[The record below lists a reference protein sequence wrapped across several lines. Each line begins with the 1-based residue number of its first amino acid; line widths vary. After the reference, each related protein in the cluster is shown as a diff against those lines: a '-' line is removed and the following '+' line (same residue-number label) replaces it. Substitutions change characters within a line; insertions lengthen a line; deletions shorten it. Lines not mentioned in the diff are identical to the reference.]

1 MEVND
6 PQTAETLQLID
17 QKQKT
22 QTELRFPELLPS

>member
-17 QKQKT
+17 QEQKT
-22 QTELRFPELLPS
+22 QTELRFPDLLPF